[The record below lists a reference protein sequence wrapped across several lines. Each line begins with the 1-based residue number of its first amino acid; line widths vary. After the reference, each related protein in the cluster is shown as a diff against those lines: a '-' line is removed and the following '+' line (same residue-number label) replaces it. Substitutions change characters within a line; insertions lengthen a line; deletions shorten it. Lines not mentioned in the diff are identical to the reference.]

1 MDPKQISKQMFDFNK
16 MAFEKSFS
24 ALVVMQDH
32 AEKMFNMGLEQNKWF
47 PEEGKKAM
55 GEWVKTYKKG
65 REDFKAK
72 VEDGYG
78 KVEEYLTAREK

>member
-16 MAFEKSFS
+16 TAFERSFS
-24 ALVVMQDH
+24 AMVVMQDQ
-32 AEKMFNMGLEQNKWF
+32 AEKMIGMWLEQNKWF
-47 PEEGKKAM
+47 PEEGKKTL

-72 VEDGYG
+72 VEDGYE
-78 KVEEYLTAREK
+78 KIEEYLVPKEK